1 MAPLQELLLA
11 EAREA
16 EAELT
21 HAEAAA
27 ELAKVRFRQ
36 SLGRLHE
43 GGASTR
49 EIARAFKISHQRV
62 HQLIDARSWPC
73 TFCAESQGASARFVA
88 GPGVRICHA
97 CIIRA
102 GAAEAPF
109 AMVPRHDRRRGHAAA
124 CSFCG
129 KARAEVDAMAEH
141 AGQRICAECLAL
153 CREIIAEG

>member
-16 EAELT
+16 QAALT

-27 ELAKVRFRQ
+27 EVAKVRFRQ

-62 HQLIDARSWPC
+62 HQLIDARGWPC
-73 TFCAESQGASARFVA
+73 SFCGEPQSSRATFIA
-88 GPGVRICHA
+88 GPGVKICHA
-97 CIIRA
+97 CVARA

-109 AMVPRHDRRRGHAAA
+109 AMVDRHSRRRGDAAA

-153 CREIIAEG
+153 CREIIAGR